1 MGLDMFAWAVKF
13 IDGHEEPEVDADIDQ
28 YADHIESVDD
38 DLWYWRKHPNLH
50 GWMEKLY
57 RDKGGK
63 DEEFNCANV
72 ELTEADLHDLETAIN
87 EVGLPYTQGFFF
99 GQSSG
104 DNDEKRGDLYFIAR
118 ARKAIKNG
126 YHVYYSAWY

>member
-1 MGLDMFAWAVKF
+1 MGLDMYAWAVKF
-13 IDGHEEPEVDADIDQ
+13 TDYHSEPEVDADLNDET
-28 YADHIESVDD
+28 HIESMDSD
-38 DLWYWRKHPNLH
+38 FWYWRKHPNLH

-57 RDKGGK
+57 HDKGGK

-104 DNDEKRGDLYFIAR
+104 DNDEKQGDLDFIAE